1 MKIVIS
7 CAPSTSPWLAEEVK
21 ALQYPVHQINPTDVV
36 TEGTLFD
43 CMRLNLYLRSAHR
56 VLLILDEFIARTPD
70 HLYRKAKD
78 FPWEN
83 HLFTNG
89 YISIDSFVRNE
100 HIRDFRFANLKLKD
114 AIVDRMQEL
123 FDHRPD
129 SGKEKDHM
137 VLFMHWVDDKVS
149 LALDT
154 SGQTIAKHG
163 YRRLPWNAPLL
174 ESMAAALLL
183 ASRWDAR
190 SPFVNPMCGSGTL
203 AIEAALMGLK
213 IPPGLYREN
222 FGFMHLRGY
231 KAGQWQE
238 LLEEARE
245 NQLHELSFPIVASDN
260 EPQAISAARM
270 NARNAGVE
278 KFIDFSVCDFQET
291 PVPQEPGIVMLN
303 PEWGER
309 LGEEEGL
316 RAVYKQIG
324 DFFKSSCKGYWG
336 YIFTGNLKLAK
347 QVGLRSTRR
356 IEFFSSKIESR
367 LLEYEL
373 YSGSKKNP

>member
-21 ALQYPVHQINPTDVV
+21 ALQYPVHQINATDVV

-43 CMRLNLYLRSAHR
+43 CMRLNLHLRSAHR
-56 VLLILDEFIARTPD
+56 VLLILDEFTARTPD
-70 HLYRKAKD
+70 HLYRKAKN

-129 SGKEKDHM
+129 SGKEKDQM

-163 YRRLPWNAPLL
+163 YRKLPWNAPLL

-183 ASRWDAR
+183 ASRWEAR

-231 KAGQWQE
+231 KEGQWQE
-238 LLEEARE
+238 LLEEARA
-245 NQLHELSFPIVASDN
+245 NRLQELPFPIVATDN
-260 EPQAISAARM
+260 EPQAISAAKI

-278 KFIDFSVCDFQET
+278 EFIDFSVCDFQET
-291 PVPQEPGIVMLN
+291 PVPREPGVVMLN

-316 RAVYKQIG
+316 REVYKQIG

-336 YIFTGNLKLAK
+336 YVFTGNLKLAK
-347 QVGLRSTRR
+347 QVGLRTTRR